1 MLKYY
6 VELIRRN
13 SFVLGK
19 VLNLAGMDNV
29 SLIQIA
35 YFCSQRMHNM
45 LDSTKIIHKQK
56 VNQIIDYIN
65 ANLHRPLQLAI
76 IANEVNISQRQLL
89 RIMRSALNE
98 SLYAYTS
105 RQRIENAILYMQTE
119 ELSLTE
125 LSEMVGYDSSQAFS
139 KAFKKQ
145 MGISPNVYIKRLR
158 LQLEQNIE
166 RNSKVKKHLQS
177 EICSFEGLNLI
188 YIRIIGRY
196 GEENSWSKLMIYL
209 KENQIL
215 SDNTRFIGLSFD
227 DPNVTN
233 IGQCRFYACASV
245 KKRITPTRDLG
256 TIQLQAGKYAVYT
269 LKGDYSEFYITIYL
283 SMLNILYVMVCLL
296 KNIFIILRR
305 ILKNR

>member
-1 MLKYY
+1 
-6 VELIRRN
+6 
-13 SFVLGK
+13 
-19 VLNLAGMDNV
+19 MDNV

-177 EICSFEGLNLI
+177 EIYSFEGLNLI

-209 KENQIL
+209 K
-215 SDNTRFIGLSFD
+215 
-227 DPNVTN
+227 
-233 IGQCRFYACASV
+233 
-245 KKRITPTRDLG
+245 
-256 TIQLQAGKYAVYT
+256 
-269 LKGDYSEFYITIYL
+269 
-283 SMLNILYVMVCLL
+283 
-296 KNIFIILRR
+296 
-305 ILKNR
+305 